1 MMTNEMNPAGISR
14 GDPEGVSVYYHF
26 PFCVRKCNYCAFYSV
41 AKTEDALLDAYLQ
54 ALCLQTRAADEHREV
69 VSVYFGGGTPS
80 VFGAERLCRLLAVIR
95 EKFSLSPDAEV
106 TVEVNPA
113 TADEAFFRALH
124 DAGCNRLSVGMQSS
138 DDEELRRLGRIH
150 TFRDVQTCLADAR
163 KAGFDDISLDLLFA
177 LPGQTAETFRRSLLD
192 AFALA
197 PTHLSV
203 YSLQLEEGTAF
214 YRHRQTLSFPS
225 EDEEEAQYDLLC
237 GLAAEHGYEHYEI
250 SSFAREGHYARHNLR
265 YWQRGEYLGFG
276 PAAHSHWN
284 GRRFSNTADLKAY
297 LANPLGANDYAA
309 AERISEAEALEE
321 EILLGLR
328 TSFGIPA
335 YLAPRE
341 RVERLCG
348 LGLLVQNGDRISL
361 TERGWRVSNAV
372 IGQLLP

>member
-1 MMTNEMNPAGISR
+1 MTKEMNPQGIPAGISL
-14 GDPEGVSVYYHF
+14 YYHF
-26 PFCVRKCNYCAFYSV
+26 PFCVRKCKYCAFYSV
-41 AKTEDALLDAYLQ
+41 ARTEETLLDAYFQ
-54 ALCLQTRAADEHREV
+54 ALCLQTRAANEDREV

-80 VFGAERLCRLLAVIR
+80 LFGAHRLCALLAVIR
-95 EKFSLSPDAEV
+95 EKFSLAPDAEI

-113 TADEAFFRALH
+113 TTDGNFFRALR

-138 DDEELRRLGRIH
+138 DDKELRLLGRTH
-150 TFRDVQTCLADAR
+150 TFSDVQACLADAR

-177 LPGQTAETFRRSLLD
+177 LPGQTQETFRRSLCD
-192 AFALA
+192 AFALS

-203 YSLQLEEGTAF
+203 YSLQLEEGTTF
-214 YRHRQTLSFPS
+214 YRQRQTLSFPT

-250 SSFAREGHYARHNLR
+250 SSFAQEGHYARHNLR

-276 PAAHSHWN
+276 AAAHSHWN
-284 GRRFSNTADLKAY
+284 GRRFSNVADIKAY
-297 LANPLGANDYAA
+297 LADPLGANDYRA

-321 EILLGLR
+321 DILLGLR

-335 YLAPRE
+335 RLVAQE
-341 RVERLCG
+341 RAERLCR
-348 LGLLVQNGDRISL
+348 LGLLRRDADRVAL

>member
-1 MMTNEMNPAGISR
+1 MIEPMDPR
-14 GDPEGVSVYYHF
+14 GQPTGVSLYYHF
-26 PFCVRKCNYCAFYSV
+26 PFCLRKCRYCAFYSV
-41 AKTEDALLDAYLQ
+41 AKTEEALLDAYLQ
-54 ALCLQTRAADEHREV
+54 ALCLQTRSVEEEREV

-80 VFGAERLCRLLAVIR
+80 LFGAHRLCALLDVIR
-95 EKFSLSPDAEV
+95 EKFTVVPNAEV

-113 TADEAFFRALH
+113 TADEAFFRALWE
-124 DAGCNRLSVGMQSS
+124 AGCNRISVGMQSS
-138 DDEELRRLGRIH
+138 NDGELRMLGRTH
-150 TFRDVQTCLADAR
+150 TFADVQTCLADAR
-163 KAGFDDISLDLLFA
+163 KAGFTDVSLDLLFA
-177 LPGQTAETFRRSLLD
+177 LPGQTQETFRQSLCD

-203 YSLQLEEGTAF
+203 YSLQLEEGTVF
-214 YRHRQTLSFPS
+214 YRQRQTLSFPT

-237 GLAAEHGYEHYEI
+237 ALAAEHGYEHYEI

-284 GRRFSNTADLKAY
+284 GKRFSNTADLHAY
-297 LANPLGANDYAA
+297 LADPTGVNDYAA

-321 EILLGLR
+321 TILLGLR

-335 YLAPRE
+335 RLVPCE
-341 RVERLCG
+341 RVERLCA
-348 LGLLVQNGDRISL
+348 LGLLLQRGDRVAL

>member
-1 MMTNEMNPAGISR
+1 MTKQMDPQGISL
-14 GDPEGVSVYYHF
+14 YYHF
-26 PFCVRKCNYCAFYSV
+26 PFCLRKCRYCAFYSV
-41 AKTEDALLDAYLQ
+41 AKTEEALLDAYLQ
-54 ALCLQTRAADEHREV
+54 ALCLQTRSVKEERQV
-69 VSVYFGGGTPS
+69 VSIYFGGGTPS
-80 VFGAERLCRLLAVIR
+80 LFGAHRLCALLDVIR
-95 EKFSLSPDAEV
+95 EKFTVVPDAEV

-113 TADEAFFRALH
+113 TADEAFFRALWE
-124 DAGCNRLSVGMQSS
+124 AGCNRISVGMQSS
-138 DDEELRRLGRIH
+138 NDGELRMLGRTH
-150 TFRDVQTCLADAR
+150 TFADVQTCLADAR
-163 KAGFDDISLDLLFA
+163 KAGFTDVSLDLLFA
-177 LPGQTAETFRRSLLD
+177 LPGQTKETFRQSLCD

-203 YSLQLEEGTAF
+203 YSLQLEEGTVF
-214 YRHRQTLSFPS
+214 YRQRQTLSFPT

-237 GLAAEHGYEHYEI
+237 ALAAEHGYEHYEI

-284 GRRFSNTADLKAY
+284 GKRFSNTADLHAY
-297 LANPLGANDYAA
+297 LADPTGANDYAA

-321 EILLGLR
+321 TILLGLR

-335 YLAPRE
+335 RLVHCE
-341 RVERLCG
+341 RVERLCA
-348 LGLLVQNGDRISL
+348 LGLLLQRGDRVAL

>member
-1 MMTNEMNPAGISR
+1 MNPQGISL
-14 GDPEGVSVYYHF
+14 YYHF
-26 PFCVRKCNYCAFYSV
+26 PFCIRKCKYCAFYSV
-41 AKTEDALLDAYLQ
+41 AKTEEALLDAYLQ
-54 ALCLQTRAADEHREV
+54 ALCLQTRAADENREV

-80 VFGAERLCRLLAVIR
+80 LLGAERLCKLLTVIR
-95 EKFSLSPDAEV
+95 EKFSLAADAEV

-138 DDEELRRLGRIH
+138 DDEELRRLGRTH
-150 TFRDVQTCLADAR
+150 TFADVQTCLADAR
-163 KAGFDDISLDLLFA
+163 KAGFSDISLDLLFA
-177 LPGQTAETFRRSLLD
+177 LPGQTQKTFRRSLLD
-192 AFALA
+192 AFSLS

-203 YSLQLEEGTAF
+203 YSLQVEEGTAF
-214 YRHRQTLSFPS
+214 YRQRQTLSFPN

-237 GLAAEHGYEHYEI
+237 ALAAEHGYEHYEI

-276 PAAHSHWN
+276 AAAHSHWN
-284 GRRFSNTADLKAY
+284 GKRFSNTADLKAY
-297 LANPLGANDYAA
+297 LADPLGANDYAA
-309 AERISEAEALEE
+309 AERISETEALEE

-328 TSFGIPA
+328 TSFGIPMRLVPA
-335 YLAPRE
+335 E
-341 RVERLCG
+341 RVERLCK
-348 LGLLVQNGDRISL
+348 LKLLIQDGDRVAL